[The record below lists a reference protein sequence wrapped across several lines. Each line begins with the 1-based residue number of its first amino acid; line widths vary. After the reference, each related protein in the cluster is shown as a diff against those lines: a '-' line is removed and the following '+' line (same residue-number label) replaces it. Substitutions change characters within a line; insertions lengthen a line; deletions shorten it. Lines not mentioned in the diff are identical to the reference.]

1 MEEVGH
7 ADEVAVGGEL
17 VGDQLGV
24 DEAVADDVGQDEDA
38 GRRLLVGRVGEV
50 GLGWRRGVACQYFV
64 GFGGR

>member
-24 DEAVADDVGQDEDA
+24 DEGVADDVGEEEDA
-38 GRRLLVGRVGEV
+38 G
-50 GLGWRRGVACQYFV
+50 
-64 GFGGR
+64 